1 MVIKWEDCA
10 VLEEEISHEEGGD
23 DEIIK
28 DPPVPAAQPVNK
40 YDASLNW
47 IANTGPQYWQG
58 MSVLQ
63 YKRLVKIPNTTLMR
77 EIKLTKYGKV
87 IKVNKGKGCP

>member
-40 YDASLNW
+40 YDASLNL
-47 IANTGPQYWQG
+47 IDKTGPHYWQVIP
-58 MSVLQ
+58 VL
-63 YKRLVKIPNTTLMR
+63 
-77 EIKLTKYGKV
+77 
-87 IKVNKGKGCP
+87 